1 MRPNREAARNEHCRF
16 GVLVKEPVCGSRPAY
31 VTEATSMKTRQS
43 NPLGVM
49 AAAALFTIAVSAGPV
64 LAAEDGGSRFPPPNY
79 PSDQKGQKSQKT
91 QKKKKQ
97 NQGELREQYQH
108 ARALI
113 MGGDYEAGI
122 AAMHALGHDDNP
134 EIANFI
140 GYASR
145 KLGRY
150 EESKYW
156 YERALAADPNHVRT
170 WSYYGMWHAEQ
181 GNMLM
186 AQDYLE
192 KVRLI
197 CGNTTCEEY
206 VKLKGVIDGTMTY

>member
-1 MRPNREAARNEHCRF
+1 MSIPSSNGLAF
-16 GVLVKEPVCGSRPAY
+16 LTPVAFFAVALSIGP
-31 VTEATSMKTRQS
+31 VF
-43 NPLGVM
+43 
-49 AAAALFTIAVSAGPV
+49 AAADTGR
-64 LAAEDGGSRFPPPNY
+64 ERFPPDSPPY
-79 PSDQKGQKSQKT
+79 PSGQQGQQGQQGQKGV
-91 QKKKKQ
+91 QKKKKEQ
-97 NQGELREQYQH
+97 KSQRELREQDQH

-113 MGGDYEAGI
+113 MDGQYEAGI

-134 EIANFI
+134 EVANFI

-150 EESKYW
+150 EDSKSW
-156 YERALAADPNHVRT
+156 YEKALAADPNHVRT

-181 GNMLM
+181 GNRLK

-197 CGNTTCEEY
+197 CGNTDCEEY
-206 VKLKGVIDGTMTY
+206 QKLKGVIDGTVTY

>member
-1 MRPNREAARNEHCRF
+1 MTTRHCSRF
-16 GVLVKEPVCGSRPAY
+16 GVV
-31 VTEATSMKTRQS
+31 
-43 NPLGVM
+43 
-49 AAAALFTIAVSAGPV
+49 AAAVLFTFAVSAGPA
-64 LAAEDGGSRFPPPNY
+64 LAAEDSGSRFPPP
-79 PSDQKGQKSQKT
+79 PPDQKGQKGQQG
-91 QKKKKQ
+91 QKKKKKQ
-97 NQGELREQYQH
+97 TQEQLREGYQH

-113 MGGDYEAGI
+113 MDGQYEAGI

-150 EESKYW
+150 EDSKFW
-156 YERALAADPNHVRT
+156 YEKALAADPNHVRT

-181 GNMLM
+181 GNLLM
-186 AQDYLE
+186 AKDYLE

-197 CGNTTCEEY
+197 CGNTECEEY
-206 VKLKGVIDGTMTY
+206 QKLKGVIEGTVTY

>member
-1 MRPNREAARNEHCRF
+1 MEAGAMII
-16 GVLVKEPVCGSRPAY
+16 LGSGRVAI
-31 VTEATSMKTRQS
+31 V
-43 NPLGVM
+43 
-49 AAAALFTIAVSAGPV
+49 AAIALFGFAISGGQVR
-64 LAAEDGGSRFPPPNY
+64 AAEGGSTAYPPT
-79 PSDQKGQKSQKT
+79 PSGQQSGEGQKAKQGT

-97 NQGELREQYQH
+97 NQGDLQQLREKYQH

-113 MGGDYEAGI
+113 MDGQYEAGI
-122 AAMHALGHDDNP
+122 AAMHAIGDDDNA

-150 EESKYW
+150 EESKFW
-156 YERALAADPNHVRT
+156 YEKALAADPNHVRT

-181 GNMLM
+181 GNKLM
-186 AQDYLE
+186 AQDFLE

-197 CGNTTCEEY
+197 CGNTSCEEY
-206 VKLKGVIDGTMTY
+206 VKLKGVIEGTQMY